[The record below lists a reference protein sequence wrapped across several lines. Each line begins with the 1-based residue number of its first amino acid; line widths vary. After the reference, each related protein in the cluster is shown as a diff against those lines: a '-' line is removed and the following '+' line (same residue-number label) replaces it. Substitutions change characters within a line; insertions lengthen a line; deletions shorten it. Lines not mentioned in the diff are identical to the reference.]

1 MSAQPHPVPA
11 DFNPPVHLSTAELE
25 YHLDLLAN
33 QDPAVRKRVLADL
46 PNHLTLLQVAI
57 AECLAWRRE
66 LAMVKTDTK
75 TPADSE
81 RVASI
86 APVDVAPPA
95 PADQPAPEAP
105 PAEAPPADVPP
116 PPAP

>member
-33 QDPAVRKRVLADL
+33 PDPAVRKRVLADL

-75 TPADSE
+75 PPAESE

-95 PADQPAPEAP
+95 P